1 MADHFQLVM
10 QKFTHAKR
18 HAESLHTIVQTFI
31 EQEPYQLGF
40 RVEPDQRPA
49 YFVQA
54 VKDVPPE
61 IPCVLG
67 DVLHNLR
74 CSLDH
79 MAYQLALSHSGSSQA
94 NPDRLYFPIV
104 ESHEKYEKRK
114 SSGDPFFVTVG
125 AKVVE
130 AVDRLKP
137 YRGGNDGLW
146 WLHALNNIDKH
157 RMVVTAGGSGTSV
170 DLGLGHD
177 MLKSLEANTTFPD
190 HVRKGMIEA
199 TQKLAEQPL
208 FFRLAEQLF
217 PLRAGDVF
225 LYGAKGDTFNPTVKL
240 KVYIAV
246 SEPSIIGPT
255 PIDQLLD
262 TVGKSVSGAL
272 NELKPYLE

>member
-1 MADHFQLVM
+1 MPDRFQLVM
-10 QKFTHAKR
+10 LKFAHAKR
-18 HAESLHTIVQTFI
+18 HAEALRAIVRSFV
-31 EQEPYQLGF
+31 EREPYQLGF
-40 RVEPDQRPA
+40 RVETDQRPA

-54 VKDVPPE
+54 VKDIPPE
-61 IPCVLG
+61 I
-67 DVLHNLR
+67 R

-79 MAYQLALSHSGSSQA
+79 LAYQLALSHSGSPLA
-94 NPDRLYFPIV
+94 HPDRVYFPIA
-104 ESHEKYEKRK
+104 ESQEKYEKRK
-114 SSGDPFFVTVG
+114 LSCDPFFTTLKAEAV
-125 AKVVE
+125 A

-137 YRGGNDGLW
+137 YRDGNDGLW

-157 RMVVTAGGSGTSV
+157 RMVVTAGGSGASV
-170 DLGLGHD
+170 DLGLGHN
-177 MLKSLEANTTFPD
+177 MLKSLETNTTFPE

-217 PLRAGDVF
+217 PLRSGDVF

-246 SEPSIIGPT
+246 GEPSILGPT

-262 TVGKSVSGAL
+262 AVGNAVSSAL
-272 NELKPYLE
+272 NELKPHLE